1 MIKTRDQSIFDAVF
15 KLSQELGYKTYDYKP
30 TNDIGYPFVE
40 LESTQFIPSINK
52 TDIKGSISLSLSV
65 WGLQKKRKQVSDMAS
80 AIFNGA
86 LRINETEGY
95 FWMLDIVSSD
105 IQVIDD
111 TTTNTWLKRA
121 MVTLEFNIR

>member
-15 KLSQELGYKTYDYKP
+15 KLSQGLGYKTYDYKP
-30 TNDIGYPFVE
+30 MDDIGYPFVE

-52 TDIKGSISLSLSV
+52 TDIKGSITLNLSV

-80 AIFNGA
+80 AIFDGS

-95 FWMLDIVSSD
+95 FWSLDTVSSD
-105 IQVIDD
+105 IQIIDD

-121 MVTLEFNIR
+121 MVTLEFSIR

>member
-30 TNDIGYPFVE
+30 MDDIGYPFVE

-52 TDIKGSISLSLSV
+52 TDIKGSITLNLSV

-80 AIFNGA
+80 AIFDGS

-95 FWMLDIVSSD
+95 FWSLDTVSSD
-105 IQVIDD
+105 IQIIDD

-121 MVTLEFNIR
+121 MVTLEFSIR